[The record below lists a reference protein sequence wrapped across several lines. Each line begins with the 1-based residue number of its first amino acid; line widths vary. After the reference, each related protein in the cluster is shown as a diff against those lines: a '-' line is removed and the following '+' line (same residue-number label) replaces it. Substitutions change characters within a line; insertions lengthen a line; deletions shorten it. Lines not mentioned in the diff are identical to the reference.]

1 MITTIFHALSRPAP
15 SRVPSKCGARAAA
28 GSRRSRL
35 DASYLEKVQP
45 SAYSGRSALNPRAIS
60 PMLASDRLS
69 CFWPGLAQAWWRGS
83 WAGLCAAVCFGW
95 SLCVLLI
102 ATFIWPDWF
111 YHWVV
116 SLSWFAMLTFWLVTS
131 IRSHWQFGQLQA
143 DAGPVAGDGR
153 FAQAQVEYLR
163 GNWFEA
169 ESLLLAILTDTPRD
183 AEAHLLLA
191 GVHRQTRRW
200 SAAFRRLDQLEL
212 LDTAA
217 RWGFEIRRER
227 QLIERR
233 RREYAAAQSAE
244 ASEAVGGEAVG
255 ERLDAPAGL

>member
-1 MITTIFHALSRPAP
+1 
-15 SRVPSKCGARAAA
+15 
-28 GSRRSRL
+28 
-35 DASYLEKVQP
+35 
-45 SAYSGRSALNPRAIS
+45 
-60 PMLASDRLS
+60 MLAPDRLS

-83 WAGLCAAVCFGW
+83 FAGLMAALAFGW
-95 SLCVLLI
+95 GLCILLV

-116 SLSWFAMLTFWLVTS
+116 SLGWFAMLTFWLIASV
-131 IRSHWQFGQLQA
+131 RSHWHFGQLQA
-143 DAGPVAGDGR
+143 DAGPVAGDSR
-153 FAQAQVEYLR
+153 FAQAQTEYLR

-217 RWGFEIRRER
+217 RWTFEIRRER

-233 RREYAAAQSAE
+233 KREYLATQQEEAEEAAASEKPSGEPDTA
-244 ASEAVGGEAVG
+244 ASGHAA
-255 ERLDAPAGL
+255 